1 MMSSRPSVG
10 RCRRSSMTKESSSPP
25 VTLPPSS
32 ASDPSG
38 PVVHRVDEFGRPVGE
53 GPVRLQQPERD
64 GPPPPRGEGGPRAPP
79 EPEHH
84 NLQDGGGPPPTGGG
98 GGS

>member
-1 MMSSRPSVG
+1 
-10 RCRRSSMTKESSSPP
+10 MTKESSSPP

-64 GPPPPRGEGGPRAPP
+64 GRRLRRGQRDPVAKQQRQHHDLEPVEGTELMEGADRP
-79 EPEHH
+79 ERR
-84 NLQDGGGPPPTGGG
+84 
-98 GGS
+98 